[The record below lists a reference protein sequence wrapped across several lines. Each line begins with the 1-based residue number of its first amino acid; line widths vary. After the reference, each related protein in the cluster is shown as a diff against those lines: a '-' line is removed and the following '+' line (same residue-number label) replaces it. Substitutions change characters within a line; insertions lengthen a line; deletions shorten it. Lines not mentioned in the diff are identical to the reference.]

1 MLYIIVRLIY
11 ALFCLLFQTRV
22 KTKYAKLFFGFI
34 LLEFFCFFELYTYK
48 SSHEFSNDSKT
59 DTDSS
64 FGNYNTGG
72 AVL

>member
-34 LLEFFCFFELYTYK
+34 LLEFFCFFELYK

-64 FGNYNTGG
+64 FGNYNNGG